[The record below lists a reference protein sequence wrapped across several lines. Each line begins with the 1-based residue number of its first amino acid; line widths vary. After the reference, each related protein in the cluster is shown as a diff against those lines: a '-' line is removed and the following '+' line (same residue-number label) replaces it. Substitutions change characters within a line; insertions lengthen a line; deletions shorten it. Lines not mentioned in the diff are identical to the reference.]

1 MNNTLLKAL
10 GFDDQDPQVIN
21 AQKDARSLSD
31 TILQLVRRRKHLGI
45 KQKALAEKMG
55 TSQSTVSEFER
66 LGGNPTM
73 FTLQRYAR
81 AVDAE
86 LVVKIKARNATYH
99 ETQGWVDFKVLIGDI
114 PPRRHVSVRNEPW
127 RSEQLS
133 GIVVRSA

>member
-1 MNNTLLKAL
+1 MNNTLLSAL
-10 GFDDQDPQVIN
+10 GFDEKDPQVIN

-45 KQKALAEKMG
+45 KQKALAKAMG

-86 LVVKIKARNATYH
+86 LIVKIKARNATYH
-99 ETQGWVDFKVLIGDI
+99 ETQGWVEFKVHSGGL
-114 PPRRHVSVRNEPW
+114 PARRHVVRTEPW
-127 RSEQLS
+127 SPEQLTQ
-133 GIVVRSA
+133 GVVESA